1 MLRVLDHLLRRSLL
15 DDATQ
20 VHDADT
26 VRHVLNHRQVVAD
39 EQVGQPELSL
49 QILHEVEDLR
59 LDGHVQGR
67 DRLVGDDQVRRQSQR
82 TSKTDA
88 LELAARELV
97 RVAIQDLLGQA
108 NLLDDFHD
116 ALGDLPLTTCLLDAH
131 GLGENLVDAHARIHR
146 RVGVLEH
153 HLHVAVDAHCV
164 AALERGQVAPFQ
176 LNGTA
181 RGRLETRDEAAHRRL
196 ATTGLAHQAVG
207 LALAHRDG
215 HTVHGGDDALVTLE
229 EAGPRRLVLARGL
242 LDVEQDLR
250 GHQRGLLRPGLV
262 PVLLRVELCLQSRG
276 RLVTLL
282 YRVEAREGVSVV
294 PTQVWVARAAL
305 VGCPQAAGR
314 KPAAHRQVG
323 Q

>member
-1 MLRVLDHLLRRSLL
+1 M
-15 DDATQ
+15 
-20 VHDADT
+20 
-26 VRHVLNHRQVVAD
+26 
-39 EQVGQPELSL
+39 
-49 QILHEVEDLR
+49 
-59 LDGHVQGR
+59 
-67 DRLVGDDQVRRQSQR
+67 
-82 TSKTDA
+82 
-88 LELAARELV
+88 

-131 GLGENLVDAHARIHR
+131 GLGQNLVDAHARIHR

-164 AALERGQVAPFQ
+164 AALERGQIAPFQ

-242 LDVEQDLR
+242 LDVQQNMG
-250 GHQRGLLRPGLV
+250 GHRRDGLCHGLVPGLV
-262 PVLLRVELCLQSRG
+262 RVKLGLQIRRG
-276 RLVTLL
+276 LVAILDG
-282 YRVEAREGVSVV
+282 VEARE
-294 PTQVWVARAAL
+294 
-305 VGCPQAAGR
+305 
-314 KPAAHRQVG
+314 
-323 Q
+323 